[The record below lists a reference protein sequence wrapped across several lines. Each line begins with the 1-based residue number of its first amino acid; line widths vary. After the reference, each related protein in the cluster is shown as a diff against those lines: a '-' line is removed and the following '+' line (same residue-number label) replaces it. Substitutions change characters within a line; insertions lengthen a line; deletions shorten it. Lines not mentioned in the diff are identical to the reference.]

1 MNQNFAAWVGQGE
14 MADRSKEHLGRSD
27 RSVIMM
33 RNRFFGDLE
42 RIKNG

>member
-1 MNQNFAAWVGQGE
+1 MNQGFATWVGQGE

-27 RSVIMM
+27 RGVIMM
-33 RNRFFGDLE
+33 SKRFFDDLE